1 MSCLENKSEINYES
15 AKMLHNKGNYPS
27 VSHCTY
33 YSCYQLIKHIWIH
46 SMNKSDAELKLVI
59 EQYKNK
65 KAQEKG
71 SHNVLINLVSEYI
84 KENNLSDFRVIN
96 SNIMQLKRL
105 RYQSDYED
113 KLVYHNDSLNSLDL
127 AEKIRVV
134 LKKY

>member
-1 MSCLENKSEINYES
+1 
-15 AKMLHNKGNYPS
+15 
-27 VSHCTY
+27 
-33 YSCYQLIKHIWIH
+33 
-46 SMNKSDAELKLVI
+46 MNKSDAELKLVI